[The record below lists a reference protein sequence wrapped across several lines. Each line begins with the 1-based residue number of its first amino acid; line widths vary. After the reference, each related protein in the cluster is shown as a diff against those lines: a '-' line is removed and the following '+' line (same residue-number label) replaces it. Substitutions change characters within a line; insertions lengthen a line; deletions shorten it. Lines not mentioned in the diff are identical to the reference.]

1 MLASDNSSVVACSFN
16 LVNIAQREVPF
27 ARSKGMDP
35 DVYDMPYTGVESYL
49 DESARDV
56 LDSFE
61 DRIDV
66 ETVELDFTN
75 DSDAVPGRYTVSIV
89 ESSLEEFEDDDEGD
103 DE

>member
-1 MLASDNSSVVACSFN
+1 MLASGNSSVVACSFN

-27 ARSKGMDP
+27 SRSKGMDP
-35 DVYDMPYTGVESYL
+35 DIYDMPYSQVNTYL

-56 LDSFE
+56 LDAYE

-66 ETVELDFTN
+66 ETVELEFTEA
-75 DSDAVPGRYTVSIV
+75 DDDGGRFKVAIV

-103 DE
+103 DD